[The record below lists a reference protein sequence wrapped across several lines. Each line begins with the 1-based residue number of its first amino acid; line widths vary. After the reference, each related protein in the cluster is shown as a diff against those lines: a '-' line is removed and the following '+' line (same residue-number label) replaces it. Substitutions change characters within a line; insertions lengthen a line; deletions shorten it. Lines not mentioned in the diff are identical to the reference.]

1 MTPFLLTLCKHSL
14 LAAAVL
20 ALAAITKPLWRERYG
35 ARSRCALWLALAVF
49 LLLPVDW
56 SAPNAPVRV
65 EPPAE
70 RTLLL
75 SAQRGPSVV
84 RTDELPRRQET
95 VLSGAENTSPL
106 PADPSVTFEDAYG
119 TAPDNS
125 AKNVPLTG
133 LLFLLWA
140 SGMTGYTTLQIVKYK
155 KFYRLVRRW
164 RHETTRSDYA
174 RLLADECAALGVKR
188 PQLLL
193 CEAVG
198 TPMMTGLFHPVLLLP
213 HEDYEPAALRF
224 ILRHELCHLK
234 RHDLAYKLV
243 LTAAN
248 AVHWFDPLVY
258 WMLRQADEDVE
269 LACDSRATEGMTHAE
284 RTAYG
289 ETLLA
294 AVQAKIAPVP
304 MTTSFGSTAER
315 LKRRL
320 ANVLGGKKRRGLW
333 LAALA
338 IAAVAASALL
348 IAWQSGTD
356 EKTKDADVWLTM
368 EDYALDRANAV
379 RENGV
384 ALFPQPP
391 GGAAVAAVSDV
402 RATELERAA
411 VLDGVFPEL
420 DGRPELWC
428 YDYAVRF
435 ADEESLSLA
444 DQGNWYSIG
453 DGWYDNRQY
462 DVLVVLAN
470 ADGYRILYTGTWG
483 MVKDYINDSGRT
495 YYREALYDWCADHL
509 ALDETDYPRYLH
521 RVTLTYTDGTGSAV
535 RKMAAFHRYEGDGW
549 SVYVPTDWI
558 FTPQWMQWKPLSS
571 VDTDGSTYF
580 EVTRAD
586 GNMEDIKAYYASIGA
601 WRFETDLSAPLDYYY
616 NVGGGYDA
624 AYGYAHEELYFVPI
638 DGDHC
643 YVLSCYSVNG
653 VTSAE
658 DKALL
663 RAALTSFT
671 PDESLRWTTE
681 QRFQYEIDCLEHGT
695 GVELTLLS
703 GARELGSCRNDF
715 AISGGL
721 CPLGQYT
728 YTPWE
733 DAVYAGGDK
742 AIRLTVSD
750 GCYLEVY
757 EDSNLISYCRSD
769 GSLLGRYMASGAGLG
784 DGSIVPVEGT
794 SLYGVVREW
803 YDMLELADV
812 RRAPVIF
819 IADEGQSW
827 QEAAQ
832 SWADAYWNA
841 LTRVPEDNVYHCG
854 FVRAKAYSFLSDDD
868 NEQMRRLGKLREGEY
883 GFYMNGYFVPT
894 HAEELTARYDE
905 HDMQPVEAGDGLP
918 AGTYTTFYRCMLIAA
933 DGGWYGEI
941 LGNGSW

>member
-1 MTPFLLTLCKHSL
+1 M
-14 LAAAVL
+14 
-20 ALAAITKPLWRERYG
+20 
-35 ARSRCALWLALAVF
+35 
-49 LLLPVDW
+49 
-56 SAPNAPVRV
+56 
-65 EPPAE
+65 
-70 RTLLL
+70 
-75 SAQRGPSVV
+75 
-84 RTDELPRRQET
+84 
-95 VLSGAENTSPL
+95 
-106 PADPSVTFEDAYG
+106 
-119 TAPDNS
+119 
-125 AKNVPLTG
+125 
-133 LLFLLWA
+133 
-140 SGMTGYTTLQIVKYK
+140 
-155 KFYRLVRRW
+155 RRW
-164 RHETTRSDYA
+164 QHKTMRSDYA
-174 RLLADECAALGVKR
+174 RLLADECAALGVKQPR
-188 PQLLL
+188 LLL

-284 RTAYG
+284 RTTYG

-320 ANVLGGKKRRGLW
+320 ANVLGGRKRRGLC
-333 LAALA
+333 LTALA
-338 IAAVAASALL
+338 VAAVAASALL

-356 EKTKDADVWLTM
+356 EKTKDADVWPTM

-379 RENGV
+379 RESGV

-420 DGRPELWC
+420 DGRPELWR

-435 ADEESLSLA
+435 ADEESLSLI
-444 DQGNWYSIG
+444 DPSDWYDMG
-453 DGWYDNRQY
+453 DGWYGRMEA

-470 ADGYRILYTGTWG
+470 EAGYRVLYTGTLSG
-483 MVKDYINDSGRT
+483 MVKDYPNDSGRT

-509 ALDETDYPRYLH
+509 ALDETDYPRYLR

-535 RKMAAFHRYEGDGW
+535 RKTVAFHRYEGYGW

-558 FTPQWMQWKPLSS
+558 FTPQWMQWKPLSG
-571 VDTDGSTYF
+571 VDADGSTYF

-671 PDESLRWTTE
+671 LDESLRWTTE
-681 QRFQYEIDCLEHGT
+681 QRFQYEIDCLAHGT

-794 SLYGVVREW
+794 LLYGVVREW

-832 SWADAYWNA
+832 NWANAYYGTQKEVTSGSIYKFTWLNVRVNPAEETTQAKRKAGEIDDNTYCFAVRVEFTAESANALQSAMAGNTVKCENPAAPKDAY
-841 LTRVPEDNVYHCG
+841 E
-854 FVRAKAYSFLSDDD
+854 
-868 NEQMRRLGKLREGEY
+868 
-883 GFYMNGYFVPT
+883 
-894 HAEELTARYDE
+894 
-905 HDMQPVEAGDGLP
+905 
-918 AGTYTTFYRCMLIAA
+918 FYRCCTIQLRD
-933 DGGWYGEI
+933 DGRWYGTE
-941 LGNGSW
+941 LGTGW

>member
-1 MTPFLLTLCKHSL
+1 
-14 LAAAVL
+14 
-20 ALAAITKPLWRERYG
+20 
-35 ARSRCALWLALAVF
+35 
-49 LLLPVDW
+49 
-56 SAPNAPVRV
+56 
-65 EPPAE
+65 
-70 RTLLL
+70 
-75 SAQRGPSVV
+75 
-84 RTDELPRRQET
+84 
-95 VLSGAENTSPL
+95 
-106 PADPSVTFEDAYG
+106 
-119 TAPDNS
+119 
-125 AKNVPLTG
+125 
-133 LLFLLWA
+133 
-140 SGMTGYTTLQIVKYK
+140 
-155 KFYRLVRRW
+155 
-164 RHETTRSDYA
+164 
-174 RLLADECAALGVKR
+174 
-188 PQLLL
+188 
-193 CEAVG
+193 
-198 TPMMTGLFHPVLLLP
+198 
-213 HEDYEPAALRF
+213 
-224 ILRHELCHLK
+224 
-234 RHDLAYKLV
+234 
-243 LTAAN
+243 
-248 AVHWFDPLVY
+248 
-258 WMLRQADEDVE
+258 VE
-269 LACDSRATEGMTHAE
+269 LACDSMATEGMARAE

-294 AVQAKIAPVP
+294 AVQAKSAPVP

-315 LKRRL
+315 LKRRI
-320 ANVLGGKKRRGLW
+320 ANVLGGKKKRGLW

-338 IAAVAASALL
+338 VAVVAASALL
-348 IAWQSGTD
+348 IAWQNGTD
-356 EKTKDADVWLTM
+356 AKTKDTDVWLTM
-368 EDYALDRANAV
+368 EDYALDRTNAV
-379 RENGV
+379 RESGV
-384 ALFPQPP
+384 ALFPQS

-402 RATELERAA
+402 RETELECAA

-420 DGRPELWC
+420 DGRPELWR

-435 ADEESLSLA
+435 ADEESLPLT
-444 DQGNWYSIG
+444 DQEDWYSMDG
-453 DGWYDNRQY
+453 GWYGRMEI
-462 DVLVVLAN
+462 DVLVVLAD
-470 ADGYRILYTGTWG
+470 ADGYRILHTGTWE
-483 MVKDYINDSGRT
+483 MVKDYRDKSGDSGDA
-495 YYREALYDWCADHL
+495 YYREALYDWCADYL
-509 ALDETDYPRYLH
+509 ALDETAYPRYLR

-535 RKMAAFHRYEGDGW
+535 RETAALRRCEGDGW
-549 SVYVPTDWI
+549 FVYAPADWT
-558 FTPQWMQWKPLSS
+558 FTPQWLEWRTPYG
-571 VDTDGSTYF
+571 TEGEAYF

-586 GNMEDIKAYYASIGA
+586 GSMENIKAYYASIGA

-638 DGDHC
+638 DDDHC

-671 PDESLRWTTE
+671 PDESLRWTPE
-681 QRFQYEIDCLEHGT
+681 QRFQYEIECLEHDT

-703 GARELGSCRNDF
+703 GAGELGSCRNDF
-715 AISGGL
+715 AISGL

-757 EDSNLISYCRSD
+757 EDSNLISYCRRD

-803 YDMLELADV
+803 YDVLELADV

-832 SWADAYWNA
+832 SWADTYWSA
-841 LTRVPEDNVYHCG
+841 LTRVSEDNVYHCS

-868 NEQMRRLGKLREGEY
+868 NEQMRRLGKLGEGEY

-894 HAEELTARYDE
+894 HPEELTVRYDE
-905 HDMQPVEAGDGLP
+905 NVMQPVEAGNGLP
-918 AGTYTTFYRCMLIAA
+918 AGTYTMFYRCRLIAA

>member
-1 MTPFLLTLCKHSL
+1 
-14 LAAAVL
+14 
-20 ALAAITKPLWRERYG
+20 
-35 ARSRCALWLALAVF
+35 
-49 LLLPVDW
+49 
-56 SAPNAPVRV
+56 
-65 EPPAE
+65 
-70 RTLLL
+70 
-75 SAQRGPSVV
+75 
-84 RTDELPRRQET
+84 
-95 VLSGAENTSPL
+95 
-106 PADPSVTFEDAYG
+106 
-119 TAPDNS
+119 
-125 AKNVPLTG
+125 
-133 LLFLLWA
+133 
-140 SGMTGYTTLQIVKYK
+140 
-155 KFYRLVRRW
+155 
-164 RHETTRSDYA
+164 
-174 RLLADECAALGVKR
+174 
-188 PQLLL
+188 
-193 CEAVG
+193 
-198 TPMMTGLFHPVLLLP
+198 
-213 HEDYEPAALRF
+213 
-224 ILRHELCHLK
+224 
-234 RHDLAYKLV
+234 
-243 LTAAN
+243 
-248 AVHWFDPLVY
+248 
-258 WMLRQADEDVE
+258 
-269 LACDSRATEGMTHAE
+269 
-284 RTAYG
+284 
-289 ETLLA
+289 
-294 AVQAKIAPVP
+294 
-304 MTTSFGSTAER
+304 
-315 LKRRL
+315 
-320 ANVLGGKKRRGLW
+320 
-333 LAALA
+333 
-338 IAAVAASALL
+338 
-348 IAWQSGTD
+348 
-356 EKTKDADVWLTM
+356 M
-368 EDYALDRANAV
+368 EDYAIDRANAV
-379 RENGV
+379 RESGV

-444 DQGNWYSIG
+444 DQGDWYSIG

-483 MVKDYINDSGRT
+483 MVKDYINDSSRT

-535 RKMAAFHRYEGDGW
+535 RKTAAFHRYEGDGW
-549 SVYVPTDWI
+549 SVYVPTDWL
-558 FTPQWMQWKPLSS
+558 FTPQWMQWKPLSG
-571 VDTDGSTYF
+571 VDADGSTYF

-638 DGDHC
+638 DDDHC

-721 CPLGQYT
+721 CPLDQYT

-794 SLYGVVREW
+794 SLYGVVHEW

-918 AGTYTTFYRCMLIAA
+918 AGTYTTFYRCRLIAA

>member
-56 SAPNAPVRV
+56 SAPSAPVRV

-269 LACDSRATEGMTHAE
+269 LACDSRATEGMAHAE

-379 RENGV
+379 RRERRCPVPAAARRRGCRRGERR
-384 ALFPQPP
+384 AGDRAGARCRAGRRFPGAGRQTRAVVLRLR
-391 GGAAVAAVSDV
+391 GAALRTRKAFRWRSGKLVQHRRWLV
-402 RATELERAA
+402 RQQ
-411 VLDGVFPEL
+411 
-420 DGRPELWC
+420 
-428 YDYAVRF
+428 AVRC
-435 ADEESLSLA
+435 ARCACERGRLSHSVHR
-444 DQGNWYSIG
+444 NMG
-453 DGWYDNRQY
+453 DGKGLHKRFRQ
-462 DVLVVLAN
+462 DVLP
-470 ADGYRILYTGTWG
+470 RGT
-483 MVKDYINDSGRT
+483 
-495 YYREALYDWCADHL
+495 
-509 ALDETDYPRYLH
+509 
-521 RVTLTYTDGTGSAV
+521 
-535 RKMAAFHRYEGDGW
+535 
-549 SVYVPTDWI
+549 
-558 FTPQWMQWKPLSS
+558 
-571 VDTDGSTYF
+571 
-580 EVTRAD
+580 
-586 GNMEDIKAYYASIGA
+586 
-601 WRFETDLSAPLDYYY
+601 
-616 NVGGGYDA
+616 
-624 AYGYAHEELYFVPI
+624 
-638 DGDHC
+638 
-643 YVLSCYSVNG
+643 
-653 VTSAE
+653 
-658 DKALL
+658 L
-663 RAALTSFT
+663 RL
-671 PDESLRWTTE
+671 
-681 QRFQYEIDCLEHGT
+681 
-695 GVELTLLS
+695 
-703 GARELGSCRNDF
+703 
-715 AISGGL
+715 
-721 CPLGQYT
+721 
-728 YTPWE
+728 
-733 DAVYAGGDK
+733 
-742 AIRLTVSD
+742 
-750 GCYLEVY
+750 
-757 EDSNLISYCRSD
+757 
-769 GSLLGRYMASGAGLG
+769 
-784 DGSIVPVEGT
+784 
-794 SLYGVVREW
+794 
-803 YDMLELADV
+803 V
-812 RRAPVIF
+812 RRPPCA
-819 IADEGQSW
+819 
-827 QEAAQ
+827 
-832 SWADAYWNA
+832 
-841 LTRVPEDNVYHCG
+841 
-854 FVRAKAYSFLSDDD
+854 
-868 NEQMRRLGKLREGEY
+868 
-883 GFYMNGYFVPT
+883 
-894 HAEELTARYDE
+894 
-905 HDMQPVEAGDGLP
+905 
-918 AGTYTTFYRCMLIAA
+918 
-933 DGGWYGEI
+933 
-941 LGNGSW
+941 

>member
-1 MTPFLLTLCKHSL
+1 MVPFLLTLFKHSL

-20 ALAAITKPLWRERYG
+20 ALAAVTKPLWRERYG
-35 ARSRCALWLALAVF
+35 ARLRCALWLALAVF

-56 SAPNAPVRV
+56 SVPDAPIQV
-65 EPPAE
+65 EPPVE
-70 RTLLL
+70 RTLIL
-75 SAQRGPSVV
+75 SARRGPSVV

-95 VLSGAENTSPL
+95 VLTGGDDTIQL
-106 PADPSVTFEDAYG
+106 PDAPPVTLGDAYI

-125 AKNVPLTG
+125 AKSIPFAW

-140 SGMTGYTTLQIVKYK
+140 VGAAGYIVLQLTKYMR
-155 KFYRLVRRW
+155 FCRLARRW
-164 RHETTRSDYA
+164 RRETEREVYMQ
-174 RLLADECAALGVKR
+174 LLAEECAVLGVKQPR
-188 PQLLL
+188 LFL

-198 TPMMTGLFHPVLLLP
+198 TPMMTGPFRPVLLLP
-213 HEDYEPAALRF
+213 HEDYNPATLRF

-234 RHDLAYKLV
+234 RSDLAYKLL

-248 AVHWFDPLVY
+248 AVHWFDPLAY

-269 LACDSRATEGMTHAE
+269 LACDSMATEGMARAE
-284 RTAYG
+284 RTAYS

-294 AVQAKIAPVP
+294 AVQAKNAAVP
-304 MTTSFGSTAER
+304 MTTSFGSTAAR
-315 LKRRL
+315 LKRRI
-320 ANVLGGKKRRGLW
+320 ANVLGGKKKRGLW
-333 LAALA
+333 LAVLA
-338 IAAVAASALL
+338 VAVVAASALL
-348 IAWQSGTD
+348 ISWQKSGTD
-356 EKTKDADVWLTM
+356 RETKDADVWTTM

-379 RENGV
+379 HESGV
-384 ALFPQPP
+384 ALFPQY
-391 GGAAVAAVSDV
+391 GGAAVATVSDV
-402 RATELERAA
+402 RETKLECAA

-420 DGRPELWC
+420 DGRPELWL

-435 ADEESLSLA
+435 ADEKSLSLI
-444 DQGNWYSIG
+444 DQSDWYDMG
-453 DGWYDNRQY
+453 DGWYDYRQD

-470 ADGYRILYTGTWG
+470 ADGYRILYTGTRG
-483 MVKDYINDSGRT
+483 MVKDYLSDSGRT
-495 YYREALYDWCADHL
+495 YYREALYDWCADYL
-509 ALDETDYPRYLH
+509 ALDEAAYPRYLR

-535 RKMAAFHRYEGDGW
+535 RKTVAFHRYEGDGW

-558 FTPQWMQWKPLSS
+558 FTPQWMQWKPLSG
-571 VDTDGSTYF
+571 VDVDGSTYF

-586 GNMEDIKAYYASIGA
+586 GSMENVKAYYAAIGA
-601 WRFETDLSAPLDYYY
+601 WRFDTDLSAPLDYYY

-638 DGDHC
+638 DDDSC
-643 YVLSCYSVNG
+643 YVLSCASVNG
-653 VTSAE
+653 VTPAE

-671 PDESLRWTTE
+671 PDESLTWTAE
-681 QRFQYEIDCLEHGT
+681 QRFQYEIDCLAHGA
-695 GVELTLLS
+695 GVELTLLD
-703 GARELGSCRNDF
+703 GTKERGTYRNDF
-715 AISGGL
+715 FIPGGL
-721 CPLGQYT
+721 WGMDQYT

-733 DAVYAGGDK
+733 DAVYAGGDQL
-742 AIRLTVSD
+742 IRLTVSD

-769 GSLLGRYMASGAGLG
+769 GSLLGRYMASGEGLG

-803 YDMLELADV
+803 YDRLELAGA
-812 RRAPVIF
+812 RYAPTNF
-819 IADEGQSW
+819 IPDEGQSW

-841 LTRVPEDNVYHCG
+841 LTRVSEDNIYHCR
-854 FVRAKAYSFLSDDD
+854 FARAKAYSFLSDDD
-868 NEQMRRLGKLREGEY
+868 NEQMRQLGKLGEGEY

-894 HAEELTARYDE
+894 HPEELAARYDE
-905 HDMQPVEAGDGLP
+905 NDMQPVEAGDGLP
-918 AGTYTTFYRCMLIAA
+918 EGAYTMFYRCRLIAA

>member
-1 MTPFLLTLCKHSL
+1 
-14 LAAAVL
+14 
-20 ALAAITKPLWRERYG
+20 
-35 ARSRCALWLALAVF
+35 
-49 LLLPVDW
+49 
-56 SAPNAPVRV
+56 
-65 EPPAE
+65 
-70 RTLLL
+70 
-75 SAQRGPSVV
+75 
-84 RTDELPRRQET
+84 
-95 VLSGAENTSPL
+95 
-106 PADPSVTFEDAYG
+106 
-119 TAPDNS
+119 
-125 AKNVPLTG
+125 
-133 LLFLLWA
+133 
-140 SGMTGYTTLQIVKYK
+140 
-155 KFYRLVRRW
+155 
-164 RHETTRSDYA
+164 
-174 RLLADECAALGVKR
+174 
-188 PQLLL
+188 
-193 CEAVG
+193 
-198 TPMMTGLFHPVLLLP
+198 
-213 HEDYEPAALRF
+213 
-224 ILRHELCHLK
+224 
-234 RHDLAYKLV
+234 
-243 LTAAN
+243 
-248 AVHWFDPLVY
+248 
-258 WMLRQADEDVE
+258 
-269 LACDSRATEGMTHAE
+269 
-284 RTAYG
+284 
-289 ETLLA
+289 
-294 AVQAKIAPVP
+294 
-304 MTTSFGSTAER
+304 
-315 LKRRL
+315 
-320 ANVLGGKKRRGLW
+320 
-333 LAALA
+333 
-338 IAAVAASALL
+338 
-348 IAWQSGTD
+348 
-356 EKTKDADVWLTM
+356 M

-379 RENGV
+379 RESGV
-384 ALFPQPP
+384 ALFPQP

-402 RATELERAA
+402 RETELACVA

-420 DGRPELWC
+420 DGRPELWRC
-428 YDYAVRF
+428 DYAVRF

-444 DQGNWYSIG
+444 DQGDWYSIG

-509 ALDETDYPRYLH
+509 ALDETAYPRYLR
-521 RVTLTYTDGTGSAV
+521 RVTLTDTDGTGSAV
-535 RKMAAFHRYEGDGW
+535 RKTAAFHRYEGDGW
-549 SVYVPTDWI
+549 SVYVPTDWL
-558 FTPQWMQWKPLSS
+558 FTPQWMQWKPLSG
-571 VDTDGSTYF
+571 VDADGSAYF

-681 QRFQYEIDCLEHGT
+681 QRFRYEIDCLAHDT

-794 SLYGVVREW
+794 SLYGVVR
-803 YDMLELADV
+803 
-812 RRAPVIF
+812 
-819 IADEGQSW
+819 
-827 QEAAQ
+827 
-832 SWADAYWNA
+832 
-841 LTRVPEDNVYHCG
+841 
-854 FVRAKAYSFLSDDD
+854 
-868 NEQMRRLGKLREGEY
+868 
-883 GFYMNGYFVPT
+883 
-894 HAEELTARYDE
+894 
-905 HDMQPVEAGDGLP
+905 
-918 AGTYTTFYRCMLIAA
+918 
-933 DGGWYGEI
+933 GWYGEI

>member
-56 SAPNAPVRV
+56 SAPSAPVRV

-269 LACDSRATEGMTHAE
+269 LACDSRATEGMAHAE

-391 GGAAVAAVSDV
+391 GGAAVAAVSDKDAV
-402 RATELERAA
+402 RATVVRSEISGIWSVMSPFSHRLERQA
-411 VLDGVFPEL
+411 VLDQRCQVVTMHDRAWMLPTRKTQIFSRQTRHMCDLIGV
-420 DGRPELWC
+420 
-428 YDYAVRF
+428 V
-435 ADEESLSLA
+435 
-444 DQGNWYSIG
+444 G
-453 DGWYDNRQY
+453 DDASRQQ
-462 DVLVVLAN
+462 ASW
-470 ADGYRILYTGTWG
+470 T
-483 MVKDYINDSGRT
+483 S
-495 YYREALYDWCADHL
+495 
-509 ALDETDYPRYLH
+509 
-521 RVTLTYTDGTGSAV
+521 
-535 RKMAAFHRYEGDGW
+535 
-549 SVYVPTDWI
+549 
-558 FTPQWMQWKPLSS
+558 
-571 VDTDGSTYF
+571 
-580 EVTRAD
+580 
-586 GNMEDIKAYYASIGA
+586 DI
-601 WRFETDLSAPLDYYY
+601 Y
-616 NVGGGYDA
+616 N
-624 AYGYAHEELYFVPI
+624 I
-638 DGDHC
+638 
-643 YVLSCYSVNG
+643 
-653 VTSAE
+653 
-658 DKALL
+658 
-663 RAALTSFT
+663 
-671 PDESLRWTTE
+671 
-681 QRFQYEIDCLEHGT
+681 
-695 GVELTLLS
+695 
-703 GARELGSCRNDF
+703 
-715 AISGGL
+715 
-721 CPLGQYT
+721 
-728 YTPWE
+728 
-733 DAVYAGGDK
+733 AGIK
-742 AIRLTVSD
+742 VSD
-750 GCYLEVY
+750 
-757 EDSNLISYCRSD
+757 DANNA
-769 GSLLGRYMASGAGLG
+769 GS
-784 DGSIVPVEGT
+784 
-794 SLYGVVREW
+794 
-803 YDMLELADV
+803 
-812 RRAPVIF
+812 
-819 IADEGQSW
+819 
-827 QEAAQ
+827 
-832 SWADAYWNA
+832 
-841 LTRVPEDNVYHCG
+841 
-854 FVRAKAYSFLSDDD
+854 
-868 NEQMRRLGKLREGEY
+868 
-883 GFYMNGYFVPT
+883 
-894 HAEELTARYDE
+894 
-905 HDMQPVEAGDGLP
+905 
-918 AGTYTTFYRCMLIAA
+918 
-933 DGGWYGEI
+933 
-941 LGNGSW
+941 